1 MFDLADVLKG
11 VPNLGTSKKQ
21 LEYIKRELIDPDP
34 NNFYSL
40 TGIEEL
46 AANIQLCGLQQPILV
61 RPIDGGRYMVV
72 SGHRRRAAIA
82 TPSTSELTTLL
93 KRSCVQRMILILQED
108 ASCDRLLD
116 FLGLRHRY
124 GNLAAAGG
132 VPES

>member
-61 RPIDGGRYMVV
+61 RPSMADGTWWFPVTGV
-72 SGHRRRAAIA
+72 GQ
-82 TPSTSELTTLL
+82 
-93 KRSCVQRMILILQED
+93 RSSCWQRMNRKSGRKSPVWWSGTKRPRSFS
-108 ASCDRLLD
+108 SC
-116 FLGLRHRY
+116 
-124 GNLAAAGG
+124 A
-132 VPES
+132 

>member
-72 SGHRRRAAIA
+72 SGHRRRAAI
-82 TPSTSELTTLL
+82 ELLAEDEPEKWEEISCLVERDEASPELQQLRLIYANANTL
-93 KRSCVQRMILILQED
+93 SLI
-108 ASCDRLLD
+108 
-116 FLGLRHRY
+116 HI
-124 GNLAAAGG
+124 
-132 VPES
+132 

>member
-46 AANIQLCGLQQPILV
+46 AA
-61 RPIDGGRYMVV
+61 
-72 SGHRRRAAIA
+72 
-82 TPSTSELTTLL
+82 
-93 KRSCVQRMILILQED
+93 K
-108 ASCDRLLD
+108 
-116 FLGLRHRY
+116 
-124 GNLAAAGG
+124 LAKKPKQVLWA
-132 VPES
+132 PCE

>member
-61 RPIDGGRYMVV
+61 RPSMAGGTWWFP
-72 SGHRRRAAIA
+72 GTGAGQ
-82 TPSTSELTTLL
+82 
-93 KRSCVQRMILILQED
+93 RSSCWQRMNRKSGRRSP
-108 ASCDRLLD
+108 AWWRGTRRPRSFSSC
-116 FLGLRHRY
+116 
-124 GNLAAAGG
+124 A
-132 VPES
+132 

>member
-72 SGHRRRAAIA
+72 SGHRRRAAI
-82 TPSTSELTTLL
+82 EL
-93 KRSCVQRMILILQED
+93 
-108 ASCDRLLD
+108 
-116 FLGLRHRY
+116 
-124 GNLAAAGG
+124 LAADD
-132 VPES
+132 PEKWAASYTSSSRRETSSRICLFMVRM